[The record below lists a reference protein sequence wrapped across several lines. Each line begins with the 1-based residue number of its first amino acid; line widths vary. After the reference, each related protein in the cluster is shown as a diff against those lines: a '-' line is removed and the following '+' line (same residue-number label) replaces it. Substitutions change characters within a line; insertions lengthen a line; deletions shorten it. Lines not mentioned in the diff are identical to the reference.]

1 MKTKK
6 LTTPPRVTEEEKQA
20 SLARFK
26 AIVSRFRPVILKN
39 RKGDTIH
46 DPLELCDEMPVV
58 RKVKRCTVC
67 NNPIGS
73 ENCLNWK
80 GLP

>member
-6 LTTPPRVTEEEKQA
+6 LTTPPRVTEEEKAA

-26 AIVSRFRPVILKN
+26 ALVSRFRPVILKN

-46 DPLELCDEMPVV
+46 DPLELCDELPVV
-58 RKVKRCTVC
+58 RKVFCTVC

-80 GLP
+80 GLQ